1 MFAGILLNIMYL
13 IRIKIKFISLRDA
26 KNMARDVHDILVDIC
41 EKEGGMGRTQAI
53 QYVKDLG
60 QKSRYVL
67 DVWS

>member
-1 MFAGILLNIMYL
+1 
-13 IRIKIKFISLRDA
+13 
-26 KNMARDVHDILVDIC
+26 MARDVHEILVDIC
-41 EKEGGMGRTQAI
+41 EKEGGMGRTLAV